1 VNSTRTRTRRAVFT
15 DAQGNITL
23 QVEAIASVGI
33 ADLAQVQSH
42 QINHIAGSTSHV
54 VHFTGGGRLCYA
66 YNERGQIIDVSAWHV
81 MLRLGPE
88 NQCIFSALS

>member
-1 VNSTRTRTRRAVFT
+1 MNSTRTRRAFFA

-54 VHFTGGGRLCYA
+54 VRFTGGGWLCYA
-66 YNERGQIIDVSAWHV
+66 YNERGEIIDVSAWHV

-88 NQCIFSALS
+88 NQCVFSALA

>member
-1 VNSTRTRTRRAVFT
+1 
-15 DAQGNITL
+15 
-23 QVEAIASVGI
+23 
-33 ADLAQVQSH
+33 
-42 QINHIAGSTSHV
+42 

-88 NQCIFSALS
+88 NQCIFSALA